1 MTFVSDQKYY
11 QTIPPKGLAERLL
24 VLARARIFQDFSA
37 LMCPSET
44 DHILDVGVSG
54 VINDGA
60 NFLEQ
65 RYPHPKKIT
74 ACGLGDGI
82 DFKAAFPDVS
92 YVRIQPN
99 ASLPFADHSFDV
111 ATSNA
116 VLEHVGSLEHQILFV
131 NELCRVAHRVFISVP
146 NRYFPIEHHTALP
159 LIHYNDAMFP
169 IACWISGKSEWAQEE
184 NLILMSRR
192 RLWQLAE
199 QIEKSATVGLTGLP
213 LGPFSSNLYLMFR

>member
-1 MTFVSDQKYY
+1 
-11 QTIPPKGLAERLL
+11 
-24 VLARARIFQDFSA
+24 
-37 LMCPSET
+37 
-44 DHILDVGVSG
+44 
-54 VINDGA
+54 
-60 NFLEQ
+60 
-65 RYPHPKKIT
+65 
-74 ACGLGDGI
+74 
-82 DFKAAFPDVS
+82 
-92 YVRIQPN
+92 
-99 ASLPFADHSFDV
+99 
-111 ATSNA
+111 
-116 VLEHVGSLEHQILFV
+116 
-131 NELCRVAHRVFISVP
+131 LCRVARRVFISVP